1 MKKPK
6 KISHDRDAMKKL
18 FLEAGYTQKEIN
30 EYYKRK
36 DAEAKQKAEKKKQ
49 QKKLD
54 KKRKPIIFYGYNT
67 VQK

>member
-1 MKKPK
+1 MKRPK
-6 KISHDRDAMKKL
+6 KISNDRDAMKKL
-18 FLEAGYTQKEIN
+18 FLEAGYTQKEID

-36 DAEAKQKAEKKKQ
+36 DYKAKVKADKKKQ

>member
-1 MKKPK
+1 MKNSK
-6 KISHDRDAMKKL
+6 KISNDRNAMTKL
-18 FLEAGYTQKEIN
+18 FLEAGHTQKEIN

-36 DAEAKQKAEKKKQ
+36 DNEAKSKADKKKQ

-67 VQK
+67 NK

>member
-6 KISHDRDAMKKL
+6 KISNDREAMTKL
-18 FLEAGYTQKEIN
+18 FLEAGHTQKEID

-36 DAEAKQKAEKKKQ
+36 DNQAKIKTEKKKQ